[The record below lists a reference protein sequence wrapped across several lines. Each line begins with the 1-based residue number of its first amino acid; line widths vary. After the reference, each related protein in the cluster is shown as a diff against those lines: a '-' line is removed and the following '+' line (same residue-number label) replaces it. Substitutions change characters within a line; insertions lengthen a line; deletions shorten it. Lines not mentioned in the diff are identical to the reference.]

1 MIDKGKGI
9 SLEPI
14 SEKPENTHPKTE
26 PWISVT
32 KKSAKKEEIP
42 TTPKSLQ
49 TPEAIMNQM
58 LQLQKAFELSFSK
71 QESGESSKN
80 FPPQAISKI
89 NEVPSKMISRENQT
103 SKIISK
109 PSNNSQIIL
118 KEISQ
123 NTPSEYFEKHTY
135 QNIIN
140 IEKGF
145 FVNNDPFLT
154 LEKYFGKII
163 SLNHI
168 IQIKLCYSFRLFWKL
183 QIQCPS
189 NTFT

>member
-1 MIDKGKGI
+1 MPPKKIIDKGKGM

-14 SEKPENTHPKTE
+14 SEKPEPTNTSPKTE

-49 TPEAIMNQM
+49 SPEAIMNQM

-80 FPPQAISKI
+80 LPSQAISK
-89 NEVPSKMISRENQT
+89 NNKVPSKMISRENQT
-103 SKIISK
+103 SKIVSK

-118 KEISQ
+118 KQISQ
-123 NTPSEYFEKHTY
+123 TTPSEYFEKHTY

-145 FVNNDPFLT
+145 FC
-154 LEKYFGKII
+154 K
-163 SLNHI
+163 
-168 IQIKLCYSFRLFWKL
+168 Q
-183 QIQCPS
+183 
-189 NTFT
+189 